1 MMRDT
6 YEYGN
11 TLVMVNI
18 WIDAVDANSID
29 LRIHKQ
35 RK

>member
-1 MMRDT
+1 MQDT

-11 TLVMVNI
+11 TLVVVNI
-18 WIDAVDANSID
+18 WIEVVDANSID
-29 LRIHKQ
+29 LRIRKQ